1 MDQENPLDLDLE
13 IDGLLTAL
21 GIDWLCQWDVLVFLY
36 RHPTSL
42 LSGEHIA
49 RLLGYATTP
58 VVAALDHLEPL
69 GLVRRSR
76 VDQGVRLYQFSTP
89 VEPPR
94 GDALKRLLTLSDS
107 RSIRLLLVKRLQRV
121 ERADPNNGPS
131 RKRNDKGSAVWL
143 KAI

>member
-1 MDQENPLDLDLE
+1 MDRDNLLDLG

-21 GIDWLCQWDVLVFLY
+21 GIDWLCQWDVLVFLS

-49 RLLGYATTP
+49 RLLGYATAP
-58 VVAALDHLEPL
+58 VVDALDHLETL

-76 VDQGVRLYQFSTP
+76 VDQGVRLYQFNAP
-89 VEPPR
+89 AEPPR
-94 GDALKRLLTLSDS
+94 GDALKRLLTLADS
-107 RSIRLLLVKRLQRV
+107 RPTRLLLAKKLQRG
-121 ERADPNNGPS
+121 ERSDPNNNRS
-131 RKRNDKGSAVWL
+131 RGRSDEGSASWL